1 MNLLELA
8 VKVVMDDS
16 EVDKGF
22 NDVEEKASSFSDKM
36 NKVGKG
42 LATAGAIG
50 AGVAVATAKLGKSFV
65 DNAGD
70 VAAYGDNI
78 DKMSQKMGISA
89 QAYQEWDAIM
99 QHSGTSIDALKP
111 SMKTLAN
118 AAEKGNDAFQKL
130 GISEQEVASLSQ
142 EDLFAKVI
150 SGLQGMEEG
159 TERTYITSQLLG
171 RGATELGALLNTSAE
186 ETEAMRQRVHELGGV
201 MSDEAVK
208 SAAAFQ
214 DQLQDM
220 QTGFQSLSRNMM
232 SEFLP
237 SLTMVMGGLTDI
249 FTGNYDEG
257 IEKISNALS
266 SIVDGLAQKLPDML
280 EVGLKIIENLAQA
293 ILQNIPVILPA
304 MVNIVLEIA
313 QAIIEN
319 LPTLIEVGI
328 EIMIAIT
335 EGIVDAIP
343 DLIPAI
349 VLAITTIV
357 DKLTDPDTMIK
368 LIQAALMIMVALAEG
383 LVKAIPQLI
392 EKVPQIIQNLIT
404 TLERAL
410 PKIVEAGLKII
421 EAIIGGIL
429 KGIPKIPQAVL
440 QIKNSVTDGI
450 LNIVNSASTWG
461 RDLIQNF
468 INGIRQKFADF
479 KNEMSNMAQT
489 VKDYIGFSE
498 PDIGP
503 LSNFH
508 TFAPDMMELFADGIK
523 DNTKLVTDQL
533 SKSFDFSDDITAS
546 TQNMPLSAPT
556 TIPATTNDGILI
568 SILSVLQQI
577 LDKNPVEISA
587 DAEGIFDLVQT
598 EAKRWSK
605 STGLEPF
612 PSR

>member
-99 QHSGTSIDALKP
+99 QHSGTSIEALKP

-533 SKSFDFSDDITAS
+533 SKSFDFSQDIIKPENNNALLNSNTPKSSNTAV
-546 TQNMPLSAPT
+546 NSASNVQVNVT
-556 TIPATTNDGILI
+556 LEGVASEILR
-568 SILSVLQQI
+568 VVRQET
-577 LDKNPVEISA
+577 KKMYN
-587 DAEGIFDLVQT
+587 
-598 EAKRWSK
+598 
-605 STGLEPF
+605 STGNDVVVYGG
-612 PSR
+612 

>member
-546 TQNMPLSAPT
+546 AQNMPLSAPT

>member
-22 NDVEEKASSFSDKM
+22 DDVEEKASSFSDKM
-36 NKVGKG
+36 NRVGKG

-65 DNAGD
+65 DNASD

-99 QHSGTSIDALKP
+99 QHSGTSIEALKP

-118 AAEKGNDAFQKL
+118 AAEKGSDAFQKL

-186 ETEAMRQRVHELGGV
+186 ETEAMRKRVHELGGV

-220 QTGFQSLSRNMM
+220 QTGIQSLSRNIL

-237 SLTMVMGGLTDI
+237 SLTAVMGGLTDI

-257 IEKISNALS
+257 IEKISSALS
-266 SIVDGLAQKLPDML
+266 SIVDGLAERLPNML

-304 MVNIVLEIA
+304 MVDIVLEIA

-319 LPTLIEVGI
+319 LPTIIEVGM
-328 EIMIAIT
+328 EIMIALA
-335 EGIVDAIP
+335 EGLADAIP

-349 VLAITTIV
+349 ILAITTIV
-357 DKLTDPDTMIK
+357 DKLTDPDTMMK
-368 LIQAALMIMVALAEG
+368 LIEASLMIMVALAEG

-392 EKVPQIIQNLIT
+392 EKVPQIIQNLVT
-404 TLERAL
+404 TIERAL
-410 PKIVEAGLKII
+410 PKIVEAGLKIL

-429 KGIPKIPQAVL
+429 KGIPKIPLAVA
-440 QIKNSVTDGI
+440 QIKDSITEGV
-450 LNIVNSASTWG
+450 LNIVNSATTWG

-468 INGIRQKFADF
+468 INGIREKFADF
-479 KNEMSNMAQT
+479 KEELANMAQT

-508 TFAPDMMELFADGIK
+508 TFAPDMMELFAEGIK
-523 DNTKLVTDQL
+523 DNTRLVTDQIK
-533 SKSFDFSDDITAS
+533 KSFDFGSDIVQGRSVNT
-546 TQNMPLSAPT
+546 LT
-556 TIPATTNDGILI
+556 TINET
-568 SILSVLQQI
+568 SIPKANESINVNVTI
-577 LDKNPVEISA
+577 EPIPGFG
-587 DAEGIFDLVQT
+587 AEMLRVVKK
-598 EAKRWSK
+598 EARKQYE
-605 STGLEPF
+605 STGINAVVYGG
-612 PSR
+612 